1 MTHDCFKS
9 WIFNKAH
16 WWFWVVRSFFV
27 CFFFLRK
34 EKNKTNKKTKSPLLP
49 ASLCRSLSL
58 WSITVIHWDC
68 FLSAAWLQGHEK
80 HSRSG
85 GAESG
90 KISQLKC
97 NGGQY
102 FRALLL
108 FCVERCSCLCVT
120 GSNFHTTQRCSPVG
134 VFFFFLSLDT
144 EYLAKI
150 TRRLWTFPQFV
161 MLQPETLV

>member
-1 MTHDCFKS
+1 MTVSSHEYLTRRIGGFGWCGRFL
-9 WIFNKAH
+9 
-16 WWFWVVRSFFV
+16 FV
-27 CFFFLRK
+27 FFFKKRK
-34 EKNKTNKKTKSPLLP
+34 KQNEQKTKTPLLP

-120 GSNFHTTQRCSPVG
+120 GSNFHTTQRCSTVG
-134 VFFFFLSLDT
+134 VFFPLSF
-144 EYLAKI
+144 
-150 TRRLWTFPQFV
+150 TRYRIPCKNHS
-161 MLQPETLV
+161 